1 MLLARETTVNTP
13 RNMHDTLVEPIDR
26 ERERER
32 ERQSDKREGRKRRRE
47 KERER
52 ERERASCAI
61 FRTEL
66 SPCTDCSAPLARY
79 RQ

>member
-32 ERQSDKREGRKRRRE
+32 EKDRAIKGKGEKGGERK
-47 KERER
+47 RER

>member
-32 ERQSDKREGRKRRRE
+32 EKDRAIKGKGEKGGERK
-47 KERER
+47 RER
-52 ERERASCAI
+52 ERESLVCDLPSGAL
-61 FRTEL
+61 TVH
-66 SPCTDCSAPLARY
+66 
-79 RQ
+79 

>member
-52 ERERASCAI
+52 ERESLVCDLPNGAL
-61 FRTEL
+61 TVH
-66 SPCTDCSAPLARY
+66 
-79 RQ
+79 

>member
-32 ERQSDKREGRKRRRE
+32 ERERQSDKREGRKRRRE

-52 ERERASCAI
+52 ERESLVCDLPNGAL
-61 FRTEL
+61 TVH
-66 SPCTDCSAPLARY
+66 
-79 RQ
+79 